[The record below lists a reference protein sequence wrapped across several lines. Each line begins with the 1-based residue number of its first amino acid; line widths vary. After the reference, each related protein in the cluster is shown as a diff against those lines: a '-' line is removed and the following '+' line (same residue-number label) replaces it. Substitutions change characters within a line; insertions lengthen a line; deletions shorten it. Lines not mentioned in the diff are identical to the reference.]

1 MTLIEVAKA
10 TRLAHENVRQLLGR
24 MTWAGE
30 KTVGDCLAQ
39 LAAERMNNNVIAR
52 AALAEMV
59 DFMVGDA

>member
-1 MTLIEVAKA
+1 VAGPCPPIEVAKA

-30 KTVGDCLAQ
+30 KTVSDCLAQ

-52 AALAEMV
+52 AASACKS
-59 DFMVGDA
+59 ART